1 MTIQAQIKAT
11 LEKSGIP
18 SREIEV
24 YGSQIVIT
32 SACRDTAEKW
42 GALLSGFSKVRG
54 ILESIDEAKIQK
66 GSCMNR
72 TYIKVWRTF
81 AAMVD

>member
-11 LEKSGIP
+11 LAKAGIP

-32 SACRDTAEKW
+32 SACRDTAVKW
-42 GALLSGFSKVRG
+42 GALLGKFAKVRG
-54 ILESIDEAKIQK
+54 IVETIDEAKVQK
-66 GSCMNR
+66 GTCLNR
-72 TYIKVWRTF
+72 TYVKVWRTF
-81 AAMVD
+81 AAIA

>member
-11 LEKSGIP
+11 LAKAGIP

-32 SACRDTAEKW
+32 SACRDTAQKW
-42 GALLSGFSKVRG
+42 GELLGKFAKVRG
-54 ILESIDEAKIQK
+54 IVETIDEAKVQK
-66 GSCMNR
+66 GTCLNR
-72 TYIKVWRTF
+72 TYVKVWRTF
-81 AAMVD
+81 AAMS